1 VRARLN
7 REVSGEEVEDMS
19 HKNIEVTVLRFDP
32 AVDREPYPQTYQ
44 VPLTEGMSV
53 LEVLDYI
60 YRNVDGSLAYY
71 DHAACQHG
79 ICRRCTVVIN
89 GRPSLMCQTLVE
101 GDITVEPPPRLE
113 VVRDLVYRRRGDSH
127 DA

>member
-1 VRARLN
+1 
-7 REVSGEEVEDMS
+7 MPQ
-19 HKNIEVTVLRFDP
+19 KNIEVTVVRFDP
-32 AVDREPYPQTYQ
+32 TLDQEPHPQVYQ
-44 VPLTEGMSV
+44 IPLTDGMSV

-60 YRNVDGSLAYY
+60 YQQLDGTLAYY

-101 GDITVEPPPRLE
+101 GDITVEPPARLE
-113 VVRDLVYRRRGDSH
+113 VVRDLVYRRRGDDR
-127 DA
+127 DAL